1 MKMSTGFAP
10 TLMASNVY
18 STTLMVLDVSTT
30 ALMVVNVM
38 VKNVYTMA
46 VPPLFNGSNT
56 DARGLSMSTT
66 TTTIKRIQRE
76 GRRTKEMK
84 KGSVMSKPCLSQRCS
99 STHGL
104 AITSSVVR

>member
-10 TLMASNVY
+10 TLMVY

-66 TTTIKRIQRE
+66 TGFLVTTIKRIQRE

-84 KGSVMSKPCLSQRCS
+84 KGFVSSKPCLSQAVPP
-99 STHGL
+99 HM
-104 AITSSVVR
+104 VWP